1 MVMVT
6 RRRRRSPPA
15 TASSPY
21 FPPEL
26 ISEVA
31 KRLTNLQDF
40 FALRA
45 ACRTYRSLLPLTSS
59 KLCLADDAPPRPHG
73 GHLIPCPLPPHPPPD
88 PPLPRQAPCHKQ
100 IRLYRYRLPLARL
113 PPRRL

>member
-1 MVMVT
+1 MAT
-6 RRRRRSPPA
+6 RRRRRSPSPPT

-26 ISEVA
+26 IPEVA

-45 ACRTYRSLLPLTSS
+45 GCRTYRGRPPPSDLNQPRLPS
-59 KLCLADDAPPRPHG
+59 APTLRPLEG
-73 GHLIPCPLPPHPPPD
+73 RRIPWPLPPYPPPD
-88 PPLPRQAPCHKQ
+88 PPLP
-100 IRLYRYRLPLARL
+100 LPLHARG
-113 PPRRL
+113 RR